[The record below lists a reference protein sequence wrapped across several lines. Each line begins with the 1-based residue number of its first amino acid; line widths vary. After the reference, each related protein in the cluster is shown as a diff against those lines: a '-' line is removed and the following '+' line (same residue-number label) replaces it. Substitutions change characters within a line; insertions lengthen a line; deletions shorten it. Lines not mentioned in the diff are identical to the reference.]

1 MGYKKDI
8 EPRNSKGRK
17 HGYHEYYEQDG
28 EIWLRATY
36 KNGKLIGYRE
46 VHDDI
51 IIVKATIYSII

>member
-1 MGYKKDI
+1 MEYKKDI
-8 EPRNSKGRK
+8 EPINSKGQK
-17 HGYHEYYEQDG
+17 HGYHEYYEQDDK
-28 EIWLRATY
+28 IWLRATY

>member
-1 MGYKKDI
+1 MAYKKDI
-8 EPRNSKGRK
+8 QPINSKFK
-17 HGYHEYYEQDG
+17 YHGYHEYYEQDG

-36 KNGKLIGYRE
+36 KNGRPIGYRE